1 MTQSVGGMGR
11 IHDSNVLVKLEQ
23 PKDEFNIS
31 HGIERIQ
38 ELIVLVELEEPKT
51 HLFW

>member
-1 MTQSVGGMGR
+1 MLVELEEFMIQT
-11 IHDSNVLVKLEQ
+11 ILVKLEQ
-23 PKDEFNIS
+23 PKHDFNIS
-31 HGIERIQ
+31 HGIEWIQ